1 MQTIIELINRI
12 VNKLLLFWVNI
23 MWMDNN
29 RANIKKN
36 LEIVLNIIKPLFLKI
51 MYNNK
56 NGLKTSINRM
66 GPITV

>member
-23 MWMDNN
+23 MLMDNN
-29 RANIKKN
+29 RAKIKNN

-51 MYNNK
+51 IYNNK

>member
-1 MQTIIELINRI
+1 
-12 VNKLLLFWVNI
+12 
-23 MWMDNN
+23 MDNN
-29 RANIKKN
+29 RSNIKKN